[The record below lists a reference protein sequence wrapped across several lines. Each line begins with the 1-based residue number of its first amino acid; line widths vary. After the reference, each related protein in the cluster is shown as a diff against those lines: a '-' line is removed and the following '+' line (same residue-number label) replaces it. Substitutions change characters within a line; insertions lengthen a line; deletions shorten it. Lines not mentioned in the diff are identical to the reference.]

1 MYPELFSLP
10 FGLGIR
16 TYGFCMMVGFLSAV
30 WLAMRRATRVK
41 ADPDVVLDMAF
52 LSLLFGV
59 GGARAMY
66 VIHYWKSQ
74 FADAP
79 NKFFEIINITQGGL
93 EFLGGFLGATAAVIV
108 YGIVRRQSLRLYLD
122 VMAPGAMWGLA
133 FGRIGCFFNGCC
145 FGGLCLA
152 AGQGGHADHA
162 HGVSAPHPALP
173 WAVRF
178 PYGSPA
184 QARQWEE
191 RKITLPAELIVTS
204 SVFPLPGPIP
214 DRVLHKSVEKREG
227 PIRELVDLR
236 EAFARAKHNE
246 ASAEELDRMKVAI
259 KAAEG
264 RIKEHIGEIKA
275 LQIAQSLPSRIAP
288 NREASVTEIQDLA
301 SDFRSLPVHPA
312 QLYASLHAFLLS
324 GFLSALFYVRKR
336 HGVVIGALLVMYA
349 VPRMFEEA
357 IRADNP
363 ADVSGLTVSQ
373 FISLMLLVTGLSY
386 LFILYRYLPERSP
399 LAVAAARKDEAK

>member
-30 WLAMRRATRVK
+30 WLAMRRAVRVK

-79 NKFFEIINITQGGL
+79 NQFFEIINITQGGL

-108 YGIVRRQSLRLYLD
+108 YGIVRKQSLRMYLD
-122 VMAPGAMWGLA
+122 IMAPGAMWGLA

-152 AGQGGHADHA
+152 AGHTGHVDHIHA
-162 HGVSAPHPALP
+162 ENAHPALP

-204 SVFPLPGPIP
+204 SDFPIPGPIP
-214 DRVLHKSVEKREG
+214 DRVLHQSVEKREG
-227 PIRELVDLR
+227 PIRELADSR
-236 EAFARAKHNE
+236 EALARAKKGG
-246 ASAEELDRMKVAI
+246 ASTEELDRIKAAI
-259 KAAEG
+259 KAAET
-264 RIKEHIGEIKA
+264 RIKDHIGEIKV
-275 LQIAQSLPSRIAP
+275 LQIAQALPSRIAP
-288 NREASVTEIQDLA
+288 SRHASVTEIQDLA
-301 SDFRSLPVHPA
+301 SDYRSLPVHPA

-357 IRADNP
+357 IRSDNP

-373 FISLMLLVTGLSY
+373 FISVMLLVTGLSY

-399 LAVAAARKDEAK
+399 LAVVVARKDESK